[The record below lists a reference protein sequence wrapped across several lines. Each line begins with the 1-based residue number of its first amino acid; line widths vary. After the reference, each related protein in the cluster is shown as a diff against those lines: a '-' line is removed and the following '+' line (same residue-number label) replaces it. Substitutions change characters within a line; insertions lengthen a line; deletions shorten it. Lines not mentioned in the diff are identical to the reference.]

1 MMCIIK
7 LGYTEMSLDSPF
19 SIYLQN
25 SHRGQKKHDPCVFCF
40 TSASNLLCVTC
51 LISHQLAL
59 FFSQNKPAT
68 NKQRIIFFSLNKSVP
83 ATSQTNGLME
93 CC

>member
-25 SHRGQKKHDPCVFCF
+25 SHRGQKNTILVFF
-40 TSASNLLCVTC
+40 ASQV
-51 LISHQLAL
+51 HQ
-59 FFSQNKPAT
+59 
-68 NKQRIIFFSLNKSVP
+68 ICYVSLGLS
-83 ATSQTNGLME
+83 ATS
-93 CC
+93 